1 MRFHFYI
8 PDFGGHPSVYGKNT
22 KHTYRKFCSSEA
34 ELWAFSQVFVRQSRV
49 RVRVRICACVR
60 ICVLVCCRM
69 MQGKMRHNLHHPFV
83 GLDK

>member
-60 ICVLVCCRM
+60 ICVLACCRM